1 MITLVKV
8 ATSILS
14 ADFARLADELKKIDN
29 SDMVHVDVMDGRF
42 VPNITIGQ
50 PVVKSLK
57 KATSMPL
64 DVHLMIEQP
73 EAHVDEFIKAGAD
86 IITVHV
92 ETTKHLH
99 RLIERIKAQNVKAAV
114 ALNPHTPLCSIENIL
129 DYLDMVLIMTV
140 NPGFPGQKFI
150 PEMVDKIKKLKSYGK
165 KLEIQVDGGI
175 TVETAPICIRAGAD
189 ILVSG
194 NYVFS
199 AQNPKEAIDKLR
211 NC

>member
-1 MITLVKV
+1 MIKLAKV

-57 KATSMPL
+57 KATTMPL

-150 PEMVDKIKKLKSYGK
+150 PEMVDKIKKLKSYDK

-175 TVETAPICIRAGAD
+175 TNETAPICIRAGAD

-199 AQNPKEAIDKLR
+199 ANNPKEAIDKLR

>member
-175 TVETAPICIRAGAD
+175 TDETAPICIRAGAD